1 MSPLH
6 SLLLV
11 EMIIETGL
19 LLLVA
24 CTTLAFQL
32 YGWTRPERNDVRQYE
47 YLADPHTSFSIILCA
62 RFEERVLRDTLASMV
77 ALDHPAF
84 EILIVVDP
92 PDDPGTAEI
101 ANTFA
106 AAYPHLVRVVQ
117 YPPELAIHNKPIG
130 LNTALPH
137 VRHEFVLVMDAEDE
151 THPQLL
157 RYVDTRILVEQAD
170 IVQAGVQL
178 MDFQVGTTS
187 RSGWFR
193 LDRRLVDLTAG
204 WWRVHNCLE
213 YFKWFLSRMPFQA
226 ATGVIPLGGN
236 TVFMRTALVRALG
249 GWGAMCL
256 AEDCK
261 LGIDASVAGARVVTL
276 YHPALVT
283 REECPPD
290 VTHHNRQ
297 RTRWFQGY
305 LQVLLEGNW
314 RRLPTV
320 WQRLMAFY
328 LLAFP
333 VFQAATG
340 LLAPLS
346 LARLVLLDVPVL
358 VAMIATLPFL
368 FALVGVICDLAILHQ
383 FGRAFDQKV
392 RWRDYGAVVW
402 GAFPYMMLL
411 GLAGLR
417 AIGRM
422 AIGRKNWFLTPHTN
436 NHRRPVRDA
445 HPVPE
450 GV

>member
-1 MSPLH
+1 MAF
-6 SLLLV
+6 
-11 EMIIETGL
+11 ETAL

-32 YGWTRPERNDVRQYE
+32 FGWTRPERNDVSQYE

-62 RFEERVLRDTLASMV
+62 RFEERVLHDTLASMV

-84 EILIVVDP
+84 EILVVVDA

-101 ANTFA
+101 AYEFA
-106 AAYPHLVRVVQ
+106 NAYPQLVRVIE
-117 YPPELAIHNKPIG
+117 YPPELGVHNKPIG
-130 LNTALPH
+130 LNTALPY

-151 THPQLL
+151 THWQLL
-157 RYVDTRILVEQAD
+157 RYVDTRILLEQAD

-178 MDFQVGTTS
+178 MDFQVGTDSPS
-187 RSGWFR
+187 RWFR
-193 LDRRLVDLTAG
+193 PDRQLANLTAG

-226 ATGVIPLGGN
+226 ATRVIPLGGN
-236 TVFMRTALVRALG
+236 TVFMRTELLRALG

-261 LGIDASVAGARVVTL
+261 LGIDASVAGAKVATL

-283 REECPPD
+283 REECPPSI
-290 VTHHNRQ
+290 THHNRQ

-305 LQVLLEGNW
+305 LQVLAEGNW
-314 RRLPTV
+314 RRLPMRR
-320 WQRLMAFY
+320 QRLMALY

-340 LLAPLS
+340 LLFPVS
-346 LARLVLLDVPVL
+346 LARLLFLDIPVLLAL
-358 VAMIATLPFL
+358 IATIPFL
-368 FALVGVICDLAILHQ
+368 LTFVGVAVDVVLLRQFGQAFALQ
-383 FGRAFDQKV
+383 V
-392 RWRDYGAVVW
+392 RWRDYAAVVW

-411 GLAGLR
+411 ALAGLR
-417 AIGRM
+417 AIARM
-422 AIGRKNWFLTPHTN
+422 VIGRNNWFLTPHTN
-436 NHRRPVRDA
+436 HHRRRAHDA
-445 HPVPE
+445 HPVLE
-450 GV
+450 GA